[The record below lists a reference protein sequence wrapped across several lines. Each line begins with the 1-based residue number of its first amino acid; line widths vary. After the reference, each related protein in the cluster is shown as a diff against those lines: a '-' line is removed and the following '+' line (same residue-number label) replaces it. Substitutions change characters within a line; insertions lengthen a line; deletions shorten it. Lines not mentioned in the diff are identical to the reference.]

1 MDKPGEV
8 VREEP
13 EGCISMY
20 TGANFL
26 FLWGYVKN
34 IIYQV
39 KINNLQHMK
48 AHTKDALATVTPKKL
63 QET

>member
-1 MDKPGEV
+1 VEGVTYTYRSEELMDKPGEV

-26 FLWGYVKN
+26 FL
-34 IIYQV
+34 
-39 KINNLQHMK
+39 
-48 AHTKDALATVTPKKL
+48 
-63 QET
+63 